1 MKKQIGR
8 LVVLTALILA
18 AAMSASAAGKDE
30 VLSIIQE
37 AVGQYEKGDY
47 TGAANNLDYASRLIR
62 QKKGE
67 AIKTYLPEPLPGW
80 EAGEAQAQAVGTAI
94 LGGGINVSRNYTR
107 DQASVSIEIVTD
119 SPLMQSLVM
128 MMNNPMLAGAGGG
141 KLITING
148 QRAMVQFSEES
159 GSGEISIVV
168 ANRFLVTV
176 RGNDVARSEL
186 MAYAEAIDYKK
197 LANRN

>member
-94 LGGGINVSRNYTR
+94 FGGGINVSRNYTR